1 MKSFKEFI
9 AEGSSDKDNAAS
21 IRNTMKKEFNLS
33 SRDVSVSLRGDAI
46 NIKIKTVKALP
57 YITAITNMS
66 KGAERIDWDK
76 ASGEILQG
84 ANTFVFVEID
94 YALED
99 KLNSIIQD
107 EFESRSN
114 NGNFDRIQLFNN
126 TFEVSK
132 QGGSLYLFLKGTS
145 KHLEVTDSKYIGTA
159 VLRLIK
165 ISKDDTLYSK
175 IA

>member
-9 AEGSSDKDNAAS
+9 AEGTDKENAQS
-21 IRNTMKKEFNLS
+21 IRDIIKKDFKLS
-33 SRDVSVSLRGDAI
+33 SRDVSVSVSGSAI
-46 NIKIKTVKALP
+46 NIKIKTTKALP
-57 YITAITNMS
+57 FIGAISNIS
-66 KGAERIDWDK
+66 KSAERIDWDK

-99 KLNSIIQD
+99 KLTKIIQD
-107 EFESRSN
+107 EYELKSN
-114 NGNFDRIQLFNN
+114 GGDFDRIQLFDN
-126 TFEVSK
+126 TFEVAK
-132 QGGSLYLFLKGTS
+132 QGDSLYLFLKGTS